1 MSHVRRS
8 SSVRFPAEAAR
19 SPHRTSLDLPAY
31 PPTSPSSLEPDGPFQ
46 HFLAS
51 GSTTARDI
59 IDLAPVLIS
68 GDAAVEEACGHLLRG
83 GAAACL
89 IVQSGEGEHVHQEG
103 LFDYADANSFLLL
116 GLNARILAAG
126 QVEDSRTSAILSA
139 SRQGVVPIR
148 LACNISQKNPM
159 EVRDEGASLETLL
172 QIYAAGTHRVVIHP
186 PSSPTPSGI
195 ATDLALISYFLRC
208 PHASLRPLLERPLYA
223 FGIGEFPTPV
233 VSATIDST
241 ILDAMILMDSEGV
254 NSVAVLDRNG
264 NLHSAVSVTD
274 IGRLVIPSQ
283 SKDVLGTKLGQFVS
297 RIKWSA
303 GATDGADH
311 FPVYSVVASS
321 TLEYTMEKLVAT
333 KAHRLFLVADPLV
346 PTSPSALGNL
356 RGVVSV
362 VDVLSIFA
370 RLAGLP
376 DVDPFRLRRKRRT
389 SSTSSR
395 SSGHS
400 RHSSMSMPTPPSSVS
415 SLSGEPVGA
424 GPGGK

>member
-1 MSHVRRS
+1 MAHARRHS
-8 SSVRFPAEAAR
+8 TVRFPAEAAR
-19 SPHRTSLDLPAY
+19 SPHRTSTDL
-31 PPTSPSSLEPDGPFQ
+31 PTSPSSTLEPDAPFQ
-46 HFLAS
+46 QFLVS
-51 GSTTARDI
+51 GSLRARDLV
-59 IDLAPVLIS
+59 DVPAVVV
-68 GDAAVEEACGHLLRG
+68 GGEAAVEEACGELLRG
-83 GAAACL
+83 GGAACL
-89 IVQSGEGEHVHQEG
+89 IVQSGTGEMVHQEG

-126 QVEDSRTSAILSA
+126 QVEDPRTSEILHA

-159 EVRDEGASLETLL
+159 EVRDEDASLETLL

-186 PSSPTPSGI
+186 STSPTPSGI
-195 ATDLALISYFLRC
+195 ATDLSLISYLLHA
-208 PHASLRPLLERPLYA
+208 PHPSLRPLLERPLFA
-223 FGIGEFPTPV
+223 FGIGDLPTPV
-233 VSATIDST
+233 ISATIDST
-241 ILDAMILMDSEGV
+241 ILDAMVLMDGEGV
-254 NSVAVLDRNG
+254 NSIAVLDRNG

-283 SKDVLGTKLGQFVS
+283 SKDVLGTRLGQFVS
-297 RIKWSA
+297 RIKWTA

-346 PTSPSALGNL
+346 PTSPSPFGNL

-370 RLAGLP
+370 RLAGIP

-400 RHSSMSMPTPPSSVS
+400 RHSSVSMPTPPSSVS
-415 SLSGEPVGA
+415 SLSGEPA
-424 GPGGK
+424 GK